1 MARARATPPSLP
13 PSPQDS
19 EWHRVGTAVEVN
31 VKALKKVGEKAPQS
45 TKQAWQPATNTKGAA
60 SWANAK
66 VRGVPAMVLTE
77 RALSGT
83 ARPRASDRV
92 AVYVADNSGYDLER
106 GGSAKTIRLVPL
118 KMQGS
123 RRGGDADDLEGE
135 DESSFLELGEGILPP
150 IVNPYFYPWGVVAP
164 FTCARPPP
172 SWRPRPTRPR
182 LVSCS

>member
-83 ARPRASDRV
+83 SRPRASDRV

-123 RRGGDADDLEGE
+123 RRGGDDQPDRGEEGGAQGGGARGGGE
-135 DESSFLELGEGILPP
+135 DGGGEEGGGAGGGEEGGGEA
-150 IVNPYFYPWGVVAP
+150 VRNGSVDADWEGMG
-164 FTCARPPP
+164 R
-172 SWRPRPTRPR
+172 
-182 LVSCS
+182 